1 MTSDDRL
8 GLPATGEAAPSAGLV
23 RARAAALEE
32 LRRQPRA
39 VSWRWEVARTLLVVL
54 GTTGL
59 VVGAAI
65 GFSIVD
71 FNRVAARDLSVL
83 LLVALQSLGIVA
95 AIAPGKAALR
105 WGAAVLATITAAAM
119 VAGRG
124 AGVPPGAPAIPCS
137 AVHLAIDLI
146 PLTVV
151 LGSLR
156 RFAWSLGRSALAGAA
171 AAATGALAGEL
182 SCSRGWAHALVHH
195 VGAGLVIVVACV
207 LLSRMRRP
215 ETFAS

>member
-1 MTSDDRL
+1 
-8 GLPATGEAAPSAGLV
+8 
-23 RARAAALEE
+23 
-32 LRRQPRA
+32 
-39 VSWRWEVARTLLVVL
+39 LLVVL

-71 FNRVAARDLSVL
+71 FNRAADRDLSVL

-95 AIAPGKAALR
+95 AIAPGRAALR
-105 WGAAVLATITAAAM
+105 WGAALLATITAAAM
-119 VAGRG
+119 VVGRG